1 MTEWV
6 LTVSQLNEYV
16 GRSLASDP
24 MLRSVLLKGE
34 IGAFKKHVSGH
45 WYFTLKDE
53 NCRINC
59 VMYRQNTIHI
69 HDVPREGDLVVLR
82 GSAGLYT
89 AGGAYQFY
97 ATSIEKNGQGE
108 LYLEFEKRKERL
120 SKEGLFDAAK
130 KRPLPLF
137 PRTVAVV
144 TSKTGAVIH
153 DIVTVAARRDPS
165 VQILIRPALVQGTGA
180 AEDIAAGIME
190 CCALAP
196 DVLIVGR
203 GGGSLEDLW
212 PFNEE
217 IVVRAIASSTVPVIS
232 AVGHEVD
239 FTLADFAADVRAAT
253 PSAAAEIA
261 IPERSALRDEVEEFR
276 NRLDSSVQNALLN
289 CRQAVLNLEKRLQL
303 QQPGMKLSR
312 MKQRCTEL
320 TASLQQTAERY
331 LLKRKEEVAVLAQRT
346 HSLSPSKIMAR
357 GYTVIMDG
365 HRPIV
370 SIRDLGREADICFID
385 GTARAKIITRKE
397 GNAFESITD
406 GESGNI

>member
-24 MLRSVLLKGE
+24 MLRSILLQGE

-53 NCRINC
+53 NSRINC
-59 VMYRQNTIHI
+59 VMYRQNTIH
-69 HDVPREGDLVVLR
+69 VRELPSEGDRVVLR

-97 ATSIEKNGQGE
+97 ATSLEKNGQGE
-108 LYLEFEKRKERL
+108 LYLEFERRKERL
-120 SKEGLFDAAK
+120 SKEGLFDEAK

-137 PRTVAVV
+137 PRVIAVV

-153 DIVTVAARRDPS
+153 DINTVASRRDPS
-165 VQILIRPALVQGTGA
+165 VQILIRPSLVQGSGA
-180 AEDIAAGIME
+180 AEDIAAGIRE
-190 CCALAP
+190 CCSLSP

-232 AVGHEVD
+232 AVGHEID
-239 FTLADFAADVRAAT
+239 FTLADFAADIRAAT

-261 IPERSALRDEVEEFR
+261 IPERNALREQVQEFR
-276 NRLDSSVQNALLN
+276 NQLGSNAQKALLT
-289 CRQAVLNLEKRLQL
+289 CRQAVLGLEKRLHL
-303 QQPGMKLSR
+303 QQPGLKLSR
-312 MKQRCTEL
+312 IKQRSTEL
-320 TASLQQTAERY
+320 TASMQQTAERY
-331 LLKRKEEVAVLAQRT
+331 LLQRKEAVAVLAQRT
-346 HSLSPSKIMAR
+346 ASLSPSQVLAR
-357 GYTVIMDG
+357 GYSVIMDG
-365 HRPIV
+365 HKPVV
-370 SIRDLGREADICFID
+370 SIRDLGEEADICFID
-385 GTARAKIITRKE
+385 GTAHVKIMKRKE
-397 GNAFESITD
+397 GNAFERFAD
-406 GESGNI
+406 REPGVV